1 MSAPLEPQIY
11 AKSDFD
17 VLRTDARGNQD
28 RRSILDRL
36 RTSWAK
42 VLHQDL
48 SEFSNEDVFFEVGGD
63 SITAL
68 QLVDAAFEQGIVL
81 TVEQIFVNASL
92 EDMALAAR
100 VIETEHGSP
109 RQTPSIEPFSLLSV
123 DLGGLKRHI
132 EEIAI
137 ACCVKSGQVETAYPC
152 TPMQEALVAVTD
164 TTENAYVMQI
174 TCEIRPEVPIEQFRQ
189 AWLSTV
195 RANPVLRS
203 RICHLDGVGYVQAV
217 IDDAIGWNNTEDDL
231 NSFLQNDARSPI
243 KSGDPFF
250 RFTVVSDAQSRHFVW
265 TLHHALCD
273 GASVTEVFDEV
284 SRRFTNQSVLKRP
297 SYEQFIASISPDTT
311 KQRNY
316 WQQTFNQCGFNY
328 ASYPQLSRQGFE
340 AKPSRSIRRVLE
352 LNRTT
357 PFDATKAQL
366 LRAAWAVLQSH
377 YTGNEDVVFGEIMN
391 GRASLQTFGMSS
403 VTGPTI
409 CLVPIGLRIDPNL
422 TVSSL
427 LLRVREQAAELL
439 SFEQTG
445 IAKIRKYLAE
455 ISLSASTA
463 CDFQTL
469 FVVHSSDFSD
479 LTAPALQRIGLRL
492 ISGLGKSEQH
502 PYPLV
507 ISILISTGDAV
518 ILNLEYDERVI
529 SIQHANNLIHQ
540 FQAVLTQLSEAKEET
555 LLSSI
560 VPFSATD
567 LLQIKEWNQ
576 HTPKAVEKCIH
587 QLFEEQVHRSPTAEA
602 LVSVSETL
610 TYAEVHNIS
619 TSVALQLVNLGVGPE
634 EFVAICFEKSV
645 WAVIAMLAIWKAGGA
660 YVPIDPTHPQGRKKE
675 IANRA
680 KVKLVL
686 VSRSNAT
693 DFDGICEHILTLDDA
708 PISFIRQGCGQL
720 PSQTLL
726 PTSSAYLLF
735 TSGTT
740 GKPKGVVISHSA
752 LCTGMVYQA
761 ESFGLNSKT
770 RMLQFAS
777 YTFDASVQEI
787 FATLVVGG
795 TVCVPSD
802 SDRLNNLAGIITAL
816 QVDTVVLTPTVV
828 NLLSPELIP
837 FVKKINMG
845 GEPVTSDIITKWA
858 HHVRLTNGYGPSETT
873 VCCAMNVGLTMD
885 THPANIGR
893 AIGST
898 MWLVQPDN
906 HDKLSAIGCVGE
918 IVVSGALLA
927 SGYYGDKVTTDASF
941 IYEPDWLM
949 DFINTESAF
958 RTIYKTG
965 DLARYNA
972 DGTFQYVG
980 RKDTQVKLRGFRIEL
995 GEIEARV
1002 MEHGSSNAAVVLL
1015 PKEGNCANQIV
1026 AIVSFMQ
1033 PVLTESSKLGI
1044 HVLNKSHYTRDIHQK
1059 LDSIK
1064 KHLQYTLPEYMVPSL
1079 WVVLE
1084 NMPLLVSGKV
1094 DRKAIKTWV
1103 DQMDEKTH
1111 QNLIRDLYDAEE
1123 ELKGSFLPGSRAYTL
1138 REIWSIVLNVAVDRI
1153 GINTSFYSLGGDSIT
1168 AIQVVSKAKSR
1179 GLHLAVRDI
1188 LTRKTLGAVLPVIL
1202 ENTNDIHKDILHQP
1216 PDGQFDLSPIQK
1228 LFVASNYGVLPDSRY
1243 HQAMILRL
1251 RRPELVERIEKA
1263 VSAVVQKHP
1272 MLRTVF
1278 PSKHRWQKQVIRENL
1293 NNSYRYKNHGMVVAS
1308 DWGVIFDKGHESLSM
1323 DTGPVFSVDVY
1334 QTLNDTFLFFAAHHL
1349 NVDLVSWRVIV
1360 QDIEEHVTG
1369 GSLSTGTG
1377 LSFFQWTKVLGSSFE
1392 PRKENRENLLR
1403 LDEQGIEDLL
1413 GSFNST
1419 HNTHSQITQAH
1430 WNLDQEVTAE
1440 LLRLTGQNDIIR
1452 PIEVMIAA
1460 IAKSFTQVFQR
1471 KCPSIFVEGHGR
1483 EPLDSSIDLS
1493 STVGWF
1499 TILYPISNFPTEDG
1513 DLIDYIRCV
1522 RAAQKLHPD
1531 NGLDY
1536 FSRKI
1541 LSATN
1546 KSQLCE
1552 SAWPIQFNYQ
1562 GIYQQF
1568 ENKTSLFEWVD
1579 HPGLED
1585 TLIGPKIKRMGIF
1598 EIEAAIRGGQL
1609 GFSISFPRQLS
1620 CAAQVLDWFQQVKL
1634 TLEGL
1639 KCLRLES
1646 LGVKQESDLDFK
1658 DEVSWSQTDQQL
1670 RSLLKEEDSTTFQV
1684 EAVYPCSPM
1693 QREILLQQRMDP
1705 SVFLVSWEIELRDIS
1720 AQQKLHVDMVINS
1733 WKKIVFRHP
1742 ILRSRFLEAS
1752 SEGRDYQQV
1761 VLRGIEPDIII
1772 DKDIQ
1777 DFKTNK
1783 DWPDAVS
1790 LHQCRFPHRAR
1801 FLQHGNA
1808 VIGYIEANHAIL
1820 DGWSVGLL
1828 QEELLETIYDTED
1841 SARSVKD
1848 DQAPPYQSF
1857 ISTHSYDRVSQ
1868 DVDYWRTVLSNQKPS
1883 ILAFPLDFGPK
1894 DVDGEDLARTIV
1906 RLPRIGTDS
1915 LNTFAANHDLTFAS
1929 IFEAA
1934 WAQTLSIYTRS
1945 SQVAFGYIVSGRDQD
1960 GVPHAPRIIGP
1971 LINILPYHLRN
1982 VSTERSPKVLADLA
1996 TRIQEQRVQDGSHS
2010 FCRIQDVLEQYFGT
2024 HRLFNTAVNFQRR
2037 ASSLEKGHLA
2047 IRDLERL
2054 KDPWSVQ
2061 VEFNAQQMNS
2071 DAMKKVVET
2080 FKDGLQLAIAQ

>member
-1 MSAPLEPQIY
+1 
-11 AKSDFD
+11 
-17 VLRTDARGNQD
+17 
-28 RRSILDRL
+28 L

-1228 LFVASNYGVLPDSRY
+1228 LFVASNYG
-1243 HQAMILRL
+1243 
-1251 RRPELVERIEKA
+1251 
-1263 VSAVVQKHP
+1263 
-1272 MLRTVF
+1272 
-1278 PSKHRWQKQVIRENL
+1278 
-1293 NNSYRYKNHGMVVAS
+1293 
-1308 DWGVIFDKGHESLSM
+1308 
-1323 DTGPVFSVDVY
+1323 
-1334 QTLNDTFLFFAAHHL
+1334 
-1349 NVDLVSWRVIV
+1349 
-1360 QDIEEHVTG
+1360 
-1369 GSLSTGTG
+1369 
-1377 LSFFQWTKVLGSSFE
+1377 
-1392 PRKENRENLLR
+1392 
-1403 LDEQGIEDLL
+1403 
-1413 GSFNST
+1413 
-1419 HNTHSQITQAH
+1419 
-1430 WNLDQEVTAE
+1430 
-1440 LLRLTGQNDIIR
+1440 
-1452 PIEVMIAA
+1452 
-1460 IAKSFTQVFQR
+1460 
-1471 KCPSIFVEGHGR
+1471 
-1483 EPLDSSIDLS
+1483 
-1493 STVGWF
+1493 
-1499 TILYPISNFPTEDG
+1499 
-1513 DLIDYIRCV
+1513 
-1522 RAAQKLHPD
+1522 
-1531 NGLDY
+1531 
-1536 FSRKI
+1536 
-1541 LSATN
+1541 
-1546 KSQLCE
+1546 
-1552 SAWPIQFNYQ
+1552 
-1562 GIYQQF
+1562 
-1568 ENKTSLFEWVD
+1568 
-1579 HPGLED
+1579 
-1585 TLIGPKIKRMGIF
+1585 
-1598 EIEAAIRGGQL
+1598 
-1609 GFSISFPRQLS
+1609 
-1620 CAAQVLDWFQQVKL
+1620 
-1634 TLEGL
+1634 
-1639 KCLRLES
+1639 
-1646 LGVKQESDLDFK
+1646 
-1658 DEVSWSQTDQQL
+1658 
-1670 RSLLKEEDSTTFQV
+1670 EDSTTFQV

-2054 KDPWSVQ
+2054 KDPWSFDVLIRIIHIDTSIQVQ